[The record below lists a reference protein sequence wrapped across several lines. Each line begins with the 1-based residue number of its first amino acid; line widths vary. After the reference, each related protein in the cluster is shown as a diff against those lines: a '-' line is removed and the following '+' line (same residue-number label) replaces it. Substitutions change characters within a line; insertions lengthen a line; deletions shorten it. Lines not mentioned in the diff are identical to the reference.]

1 MEILTSPASA
11 IARAKKE
18 KNLGRSIGIL
28 VGSAVLLAIAA
39 AIGVGAQPIAN
50 LPGVGTGS
58 AIGAFVVVLVGGLF
72 LGWIVKVAMTTL
84 GGRGEYF
91 EGVTAVAYTS
101 LPISVGI
108 VIAAI
113 ISAVATGSAAIAGA
127 IINFVVLAFFGVLGL
142 AIMYRSVRELFRTDM
157 ITALIGVAVIYA
169 GITIAGI
176 YVSTV
181 LGLRALT
188 LLPTVGTL
196 G

>member
-1 MEILTSPASA
+1 
-11 IARAKKE
+11 
-18 KNLGRSIGIL
+18 
-28 VGSAVLLAIAA
+28 
-39 AIGVGAQPIAN
+39 
-50 LPGVGTGS
+50 
-58 AIGAFVVVLVGGLF
+58 
-72 LGWIVKVAMTTL
+72 MTTL